1 MGKSPYIRY
10 ICFAPE
16 TELSFPELK
25 FCLRCLLKFTTVPY
39 KSPTA
44 FCLLKAPPAH
54 PQRGGAKNLNT
65 FVSNSIWFTLPCR
78 RFAATHVVHLKTL
91 LHFFNLFCLLSLVF
105 LAPIYA
111 NLLWNCFRR
120 AKSCW
125 VVGMPGV
132 PGPSGGK
139 LSCSRTLRSAA

>member
-1 MGKSPYIRY
+1 M
-10 ICFAPE
+10 
-16 TELSFPELK
+16 SFPELK

-54 PQRGGAKNLNT
+54 PQRGGEELKYFCFQFDLVHASFPSICGNT
-65 FVSNSIWFTLPCR
+65 CR
-78 RFAATHVVHLKTL
+78 PFEDPSPHPFC
-91 LHFFNLFCLLSLVF
+91 HFFNFFCLLSLVF

-125 VVGMPGV
+125 GVGMPGV

-139 LSCSRTLRSAA
+139 LSCSRTLRSVA